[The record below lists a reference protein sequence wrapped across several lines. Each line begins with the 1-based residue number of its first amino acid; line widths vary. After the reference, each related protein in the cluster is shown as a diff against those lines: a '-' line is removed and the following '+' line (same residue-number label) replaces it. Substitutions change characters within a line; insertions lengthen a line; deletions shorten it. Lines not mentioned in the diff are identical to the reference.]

1 MIRPDINNLCAE
13 ANSIIRSI
21 EKESLD
27 VYLFL
32 REQFKNGS
40 ILTNYLFQFVYR
52 SFYRLDNAGLTPE
65 FKSEYFR
72 LMEDC
77 RSSNCLDLGSLSKKL
92 YEIPNR
98 KGQNSLQF
106 SFITKLAN
114 TIDDDYPIYDS
125 EVSKIFCFRPP
136 YSDKKKSVDDRLIIF
151 LQFYDDFKKYYHEL
165 LNSNS
170 CAPIFASFHETY
182 PDDKYSRIPRLKV
195 LDFFFWAAGKIYE
208 DKAI

>member
-1 MIRPDINNLCAE
+1 MIRPDINNLCAD
-13 ANSIIRSI
+13 AHLIIGSI

-32 REQFKNGS
+32 REQFKIGP

-72 LMEDC
+72 LMEDH

-98 KGQNSLQF
+98 KGQKSLQF

-114 TIDDDYPIYDS
+114 TVDDDYPIYDS
-125 EVSKIFCFRPP
+125 AISKIFCFRPP
-136 YSDKKKSVDDRLIIF
+136 YSDKKKSVDNRLILF
-151 LQFYDDFKKYYHEL
+151 LKFYDDLKKYYHEL
-165 LNSNS
+165 LNGNS
-170 CAPIFASFHETY
+170 CAPIFACFYETY
-182 PDDKYSRIPRLKV
+182 SDENYSRIPRLKV
-195 LDFFFWAAGKIYE
+195 LDFFFWAAGKINE